1 MVDAYDAARLMMLRV
16 ISMSSRRFGARLL
29 SVTWCSVGGYRRRRA
44 PWARRLSAA
53 RERGL
58 SVGMVAAGTS
68 RRGASA
74 VGACWSKKARCRV

>member
-1 MVDAYDAARLMMLRV
+1 L
-16 ISMSSRRFGARLL
+16 
-29 SVTWCSVGGYRRRRA
+29 
-44 PWARRLSAA
+44 AA

-74 VGACWSKKARCRV
+74 VGACWSKIAPRATGYSPPRCAALRCAALRCAMRLALLQQQQQQQ